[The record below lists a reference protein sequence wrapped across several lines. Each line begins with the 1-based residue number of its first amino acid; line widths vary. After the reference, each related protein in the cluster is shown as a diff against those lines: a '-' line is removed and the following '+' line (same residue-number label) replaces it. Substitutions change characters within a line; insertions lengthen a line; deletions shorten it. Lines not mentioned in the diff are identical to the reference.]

1 MKILGVDFTPLEVIF
16 LSEKKPFFH
25 TSLRS
30 KYIQSFFEI
39 GIFLVNF
46 NRGGIMT
53 DEDFPSISWDNTF
66 KKDNRSFVVTFLYKK
81 Y

>member
-1 MKILGVDFTPLEVIF
+1 MKNLGVDFTPLEVIF
-16 LSEKKPFFH
+16 YRKKIVLS

-53 DEDFPSISWDNTF
+53 DEDFPSISWDNTIF
-66 KKDNRSFVVTFLYKK
+66 RKVIVRSL
-81 Y
+81 